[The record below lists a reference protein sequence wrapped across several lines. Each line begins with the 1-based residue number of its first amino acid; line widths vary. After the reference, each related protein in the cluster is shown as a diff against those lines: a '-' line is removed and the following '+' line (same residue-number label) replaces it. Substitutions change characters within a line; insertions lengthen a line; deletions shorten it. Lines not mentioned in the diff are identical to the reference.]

1 MTEAQDINFK
11 PSLQEVLGGNNGS
24 SSEDVGSSVGEIKE
38 TNILQER
45 KIGVWG
51 SISLIVNKI
60 IGSGIFSTPTTIF
73 ELAGSPGLCLV
84 LWSIAGVISY
94 CGALVMLEFGTSM
107 PISGGMKVY
116 MERSFSPKLLMTC
129 IYLFYCVFLQNSASN
144 AITASEYLLDAAGVD
159 STTWKERGL
168 AISAVSFAVITH
180 AVAPR
185 VGRALQDILSAVKLF
200 ILFFI
205 VCTGFAALGG
215 HLRVPK
221 PDNLS
226 ASVSFKGTSNSGYNI
241 GTALL
246 NCIFSYQGYDN
257 LNAVLS
263 EVKNPERT
271 LRIALPS
278 AMGLVTVLYIL
289 ANIAYF
295 AGVSREDFLDSNITI
310 AATLFRN
317 VYGESAAVK
326 ALPALVALS
335 AIGHLLSVAFA
346 VSRLIQELAKDG
358 TTPFPNLLMQNRPFK
373 TPILA
378 LAVHLGVTIIFICA
392 PPAGDAF
399 NFVVDLG
406 TYPTVFLLSVITV
419 GLIKLRLS
427 KTEDFYS
434 SFKVPWAALVF
445 YLAANIFL
453 LVMPLVPPTDGN
465 DSSLPY
471 YLSPVVALAILAL
484 GVIYYYGRWVILPR
498 IFRYRLELVTV
509 GLSDGS
515 QVSRYKMRKLE

>member
-1 MTEAQDINFK
+1 MGRALRI
-11 PSLQEVLGGNNGS
+11 
-24 SSEDVGSSVGEIKE
+24 
-38 TNILQER
+38 
-45 KIGVWG
+45 
-51 SISLIVNKI
+51 
-60 IGSGIFSTPTTIF
+60 IFSTPTTIF

-107 PISGGMKVY
+107 PISG
-116 MERSFSPKLLMTC
+116 
-129 IYLFYCVFLQNSASN
+129 
-144 AITASEYLLDAAGVD
+144 
-159 STTWKERGL
+159 
-168 AISAVSFAVITH
+168 
-180 AVAPR
+180 
-185 VGRALQDILSAVKLF
+185 
-200 ILFFI
+200 

-226 ASVSFKGTSNSGYNI
+226 AAVSFKGTSISGYNI

-246 NCIFSYQGYDN
+246 DCIFSYQGYDN
-257 LNAVLS
+257 LNAVCRQKLLSETKPLLIIVKVLS

-295 AGVSREDFLDSNITI
+295 AGVSREDFLGSNITI

-358 TTPFPNLLMQNRPFK
+358 TTPFPDLLMQNRPFK

-378 LAVHLGVTIIFICA
+378 LSVHLCVTIIFICA
-392 PPAGDAF
+392 PPAGSAF
-399 NFVVDLG
+399 DFVVDLG
-406 TYPTVFLLSVITV
+406 TYPTVFLLSIITI

-427 KTEDFYS
+427 KTDDFYS

-445 YLAANIFL
+445 YLAANIVCFPEL
-453 LVMPLVPPTDGN
+453 I
-465 DSSLPY
+465 SS
-471 YLSPVVALAILAL
+471 
-484 GVIYYYGRWVILPR
+484 
-498 IFRYRLELVTV
+498 
-509 GLSDGS
+509 
-515 QVSRYKMRKLE
+515 

>member
-1 MTEAQDINFK
+1 MTEAQDINF
-11 PSLQEVLGGNNGS
+11 SGYNGS
-24 SSEDVGSSVGEIKE
+24 SSEDVGSSVGDIKE

-45 KIGVWG
+45 RIGVWG

-226 ASVSFKGTSNSGYNI
+226 ASSSFKGTSSSGYNI

-246 NCIFSYQGYDN
+246 DCIFSYQGYDN
-257 LNAVLS
+257 LNAVCRQTLLSETRASLTIIKVLS

-295 AGVSREDFLDSNITI
+295 AGVSREDFLGSNITI

-326 ALPALVALS
+326 ALPVLVALS

-346 VSRLIQELAKDG
+346 DG

-378 LAVHLGVTIIFICA
+378 LAVHLSVTIIFICA

-453 LVMPLVPPTDGN
+453 LVMPLVPPTGGS